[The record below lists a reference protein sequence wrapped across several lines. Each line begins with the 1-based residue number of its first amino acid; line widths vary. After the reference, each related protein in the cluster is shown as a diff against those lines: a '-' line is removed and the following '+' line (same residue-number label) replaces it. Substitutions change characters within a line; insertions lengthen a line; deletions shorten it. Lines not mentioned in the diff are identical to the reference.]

1 VYTLA
6 RGSYITYVGYLEV
19 IIVGLDA
26 RTKGPSP
33 LVGESDMSP
42 ESELS
47 PKYISGAINLYAHI
61 PKKNRILDINFG
73 QNS

>member
-1 VYTLA
+1 MK
-6 RGSYITYVGYLEV
+6 

-33 LVGESDMSP
+33 LVGESNMSP

-47 PKYISGAINLYAHI
+47 PKHISGVINLYTYI
-61 PKKNRILDINFG
+61 PKKIASLI
-73 QNS
+73 